1 MDYEKM
7 IVAELKEL
15 LEAKGLS
22 KGGKKAELIE
32 RLSEKPKKLA
42 TDKRGRPIRSIPR
55 R

>member
-7 IVAELKEL
+7 KVAELREL

-22 KGGKKAELIE
+22 KSGKKSELIE
-32 RLSEKPKKLA
+32 RLSDKPKELA